1 MGDTPFSLRTGRM
14 LFAALC
20 ILGLPSSAYAITES
34 EPQIEWLH
42 QYGTSD
48 DESALNATT
57 LQVNSPGSPQY
68 SYTVTTVESA
78 LPGQTHEGG
87 IDSVLRKYDSQGNLI
102 WERQFGTSGDD
113 IATSVLASDGSG
125 QAYVAGYTSGNFP
138 GTDSL
143 GGVDGF
149 VRQYDENGNVM
160 WTHTYGTSGTDE
172 FHACSFVMSE
182 GNIVCVGRTT
192 GELSGFTNTGGFD
205 ALMIGLE
212 NNGMPNGIAE
222 MYGTVGDD
230 IATAVKGVP
239 QVIAIYVAG
248 SVAGALPDQT
258 SLGGSDLFLKKYDPN
273 GGPMWTK
280 QMGTAGNDDHA
291 SIGFPSGAIIV
302 SASTDDALS
311 GFTNEG
317 GVDAIIMRM
326 DTDGNLVT
334 QTQIGTAGDDI
345 PVSSFGQWVSA
356 YAMVGGTTTG
366 VFSGQTS
373 AGGTDIFLVKFDGG
387 GTQIW
392 LKQFGS
398 AGTDNLT
405 TSKLGISSE
414 IDSGAFD
421 VYVTGDTTGSLP
433 GNTSAGG
440 TDAFFG
446 KIVQDEDDDFIY
458 NNVDLAP
465 GAYSNDFN
473 DGVTSGS
480 VTDRGTQE
488 LTIMDVPGTTGVEVA
503 ADPTGEATDPA
514 EVTLCQNSATAV
526 LDPGD
531 AVELT
536 CGSAIISVIDGEVD
550 TAFES
555 PDGFTAVSTFDEG
568 NTLRFA
574 VESNEFTTPQ
584 TNVDPVTLSIGATD
598 QTLIPGT
605 KLVIVTAVGD
615 TFLRKGAKNKN
626 EGSNPVLL
634 ARKQGDVRS
643 LVQFNP
649 SEIPLTNLRKATLIL
664 TVNGSNAP
672 DGWSN
677 AGRYIDVHRMTE
689 TWTEGNGKDL
699 DLPEE
704 ESTRGNGSGATWN
717 CDTDTDISNQQK
729 NCNPE
734 WDGAETSIATA
745 TAPGYLMK
753 NNFTGQA
760 AWDVTTDVLSGAGS
774 YGWMI
779 KKREENKAGNVRFY
793 SREGA
798 GAEINFVPQLLLEYN
813 N

>member
-1 MGDTPFSLRTGRM
+1 MGDTLLSLRSGRL

-20 ILGLPSSAYAITES
+20 ILGLPSHAYAITES

-42 QYGTSD
+42 QYGTPD
-48 DESALNATT
+48 DERALDTTT

-68 SYTVTTVESA
+68 SYTVTTVENA

-113 IATSVLASDGSG
+113 IATSVIASNSNA
-125 QAYVAGYTSGNFP
+125 QPYVAGYTNGNFP
-138 GTDSL
+138 GTDNF
-143 GGVDGF
+143 GGVDAF
-149 VRQYDENGNVM
+149 VRQYDENGNVL

-172 FHACSFVMSE
+172 FHACTFVNGE
-182 GNIVCVGRTT
+182 NNIVCVGRTS
-192 GELSGFTNTGGFD
+192 GELSGFTNAGGFD
-205 ALMIGLE
+205 ALMIGLV
-212 NNGMPNGIAE
+212 NSGGDSNGIVE
-222 MYGTVGDD
+222 MYGTSGDD
-230 IATAVKGVP
+230 IASDIGASAHFTAL
-239 QVIAIYVAG
+239 YVAG
-248 SVAGALPDQT
+248 SVADALPDQT
-258 SLGGSDLFLKKYDPN
+258 SLGGSDVFLKKYDYN
-273 GGPMWTK
+273 GAPIWTK
-280 QMGTAGNDDHA
+280 QMGTSGNDDHA
-291 SIGFPSGAIIV
+291 SIGFSSIIV
-302 SASTDDALS
+302 VSGSTDNALP
-311 GFTNEG
+311 GFTNQG
-317 GVDAIIMRM
+317 GVDAIVMAM
-326 DTDGNLVT
+326 DGDGIAAWER
-334 QTQIGTAGDDI
+334 QIGTTGNDI
-345 PVSSFGQWVSA
+345 PLSTFGQLASPHTI
-356 YAMVGGTTTG
+356 VGGTTTG

-387 GTQIW
+387 GSTIW
-392 LKQFGS
+392 EKQFGS
-398 AGTDNLT
+398 AGTDNLSA
-405 TSKLGISSE
+405 SKLGVSSE

-421 VYVTGDTTGSLP
+421 IYVSGETTGSLP
-433 GNTSAGG
+433 GNTSFGG
-440 TDAFFG
+440 IDAFFG

-458 NNVDLAP
+458 NNVDLFP
-465 GAYSNDFN
+465 GGFSNEFN

-488 LTIMDVPGTTGVEVA
+488 LTVMDVPGTTGVEVR
-503 ADPTGEATDPA
+503 ADPTAEATDPA
-514 EVTLCQNSATAV
+514 EVSLCQNSATAV

-536 CGSAIISVIDGEVD
+536 CGSAIISVTDGEVD
-550 TAFES
+550 TSYES

-574 VESNEFTTPQ
+574 VETNEFTTPQ

-605 KLVIVTAVGD
+605 KLVIVTAIGD
-615 TFLRKGAKNKN
+615 TFLRKGHKNMN
-626 EGSNPVLL
+626 EGGNPVLL

-649 SEIPLTNLRKATLIL
+649 TEIPLANLRKATLIL

-672 DGWSN
+672 DGWSS

-689 TWTEGNGKDL
+689 AWSEGNGKDL

-717 CDTDTDISNQQK
+717 CDADTDISNQQK

-734 WDGAETSIATA
+734 WDGAETSIAAA

-760 AWDVTTDVLSGAGS
+760 SWDVTTDVLNGAGS